1 MSYTIKKTNI
11 IRLYEYVKKQN
22 QNVKKEK
29 VNGKFRESK
38 N

>member
-1 MSYTIKKTNI
+1 MSYTVKKTNI

-29 VNGKFRESK
+29 VNGKFAGQK